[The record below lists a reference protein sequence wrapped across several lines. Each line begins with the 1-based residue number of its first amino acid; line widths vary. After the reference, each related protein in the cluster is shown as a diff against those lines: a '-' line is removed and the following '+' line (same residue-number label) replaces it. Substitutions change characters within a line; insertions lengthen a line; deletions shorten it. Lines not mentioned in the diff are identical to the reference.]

1 MSAIAMAVSV
11 ILSFTLPLLIPLFG
25 GGASRNNATNDADA
39 RPQVPDFVLPSTDG
53 LDIRL
58 ADAAASHSA
67 IVILFHRG
75 VDCSVCRDQVAEI
88 AASYTQLRQQGTE
101 VLVISTETREDAIR
115 MAEYTRA
122 EFPVLYDIHGI
133 VSSGYQVVEQ
143 LESSFTTAIFIV
155 DRDLRLIGL
164 PVGTSGPQVLPVEV
178 LLDIIR
184 QFNGSAAVP
193 S

>member
-1 MSAIAMAVSV
+1 MAVSV

-25 GGASRNNATNDADA
+25 GGTSLNSTTNDADA
-39 RPQVPDFVLPSTDG
+39 RPQVPDFVLPSTEG

-67 IVILFHRG
+67 VVILFHRG

-88 AASYTQLRQQGTE
+88 AASYTQLRQQGAE
-101 VLVISTETREDAIR
+101 VLAISIETLEDASR

-122 EFPVLYDIHGI
+122 EFPVLYDIHG
-133 VSSGYQVVEQ
+133 VVPSGYQIAEQ
-143 LESSFTTAIFIV
+143 LESNFTTAIFIV

-164 PVGTSGPQVLPVEV
+164 PVGTNGSQVLPVEAI
-178 LLDIIR
+178 LDTIR